1 MVAIIEGVVRDRR
14 RGFRVSDLLSLYLH
28 LFPETSLAN
37 EAQRILV
44 KRRRCIRRNLS
55 GGDPAKMMV
64 PCFDGAVM
72 ALVSADRRFA
82 YPLMGRRGWRKASCL
97 GCDFFPVA
105 KIPEATDLLGISEMT
120 PPPSCILPRSIDTG
134 SGIRRADLG
143 LRSGGVL
150 MVPDYRGLLGQKMVA
165 MVYPAELIA
174 LLS

>member
-1 MVAIIEGVVRDRR
+1 
-14 RGFRVSDLLSLYLH
+14 
-28 LFPETSLAN
+28 
-37 EAQRILV
+37 
-44 KRRRCIRRNLS
+44 
-55 GGDPAKMMV
+55 MMV

-82 YPLMGRRGWRKASCL
+82 YPLMGVEKKKRESMVGALGIGVGRWTPWLMKA
-97 GCDFFPVA
+97 PAVVA
-105 KIPEATDLLGISEMT
+105 KIPEATDHLGISEMT